1 MNPVMA
7 FGMKQ
12 DAVLGIA
19 LTTHH
24 PGDTIVK
31 KPPGEAG
38 ESGVARNAKAAL
50 FIPKKTKK
58 TRTLKRALHMIR
70 FAFLE
75 VGFIGRVVGVRLAF
89 NLDMPT
95 NGSVSG
101 QE

>member
-1 MNPVMA
+1 MA

-12 DAVLGIA
+12 DTILGIA
-19 LTTHH
+19 RTTHH

-38 ESGVARNAKAAL
+38 ESGVARNAKTAL

-58 TRTLKRALHMIR
+58 TRTLKRTLHMIC

-75 VGFIGRVVGVRLAF
+75 VGFIGRIVGVRLAF
-89 NLDMPT
+89 DLDMPT

-101 QE
+101 QQ

>member
-1 MNPVMA
+1 MA

-19 LTTHH
+19 RTTHH
-24 PGDTIVK
+24 PGNTVVKKRK

-58 TRTLKRALHMIR
+58 TRTLKRALDMIR

-75 VGFIGRVVGVRLAF
+75 VGFIDRVVRVRLAF